1 MGVLTG
7 SIRHVTAHR
16 PGHPGADDGGG
27 RPRVAS
33 RPAAKRRR
41 GFREWPILIV
51 CLGIA
56 GGLTY
61 MGMDHFKRGSM
72 IVAIFVCVAA
82 GLRLVLPARAAGLL
96 AVRGKVVDVLG
107 LVALGVV
114 IAIITYVVP
123 PPS

>member
-1 MGVLTG
+1 M
-7 SIRHVTAHR
+7 TAHE
-16 PGHPGADDGGG
+16 AGGSD
-27 RPRVAS
+27 RASSHRVAS
-33 RPAAKRRR
+33 KPAQKRRR
-41 GFREWPILIV
+41 GFREWPILLV

-82 GLRLVLPARAAGLL
+82 GLRLVLPTRSVGLL
-96 AVRGKVVDVLG
+96 AVRSRVVDVLG
-107 LVALGVV
+107 LGALGLA

>member
-1 MGVLTG
+1 M
-7 SIRHVTAHR
+7 TAHEA
-16 PGHPGADDGGG
+16 GDDDGG
-27 RPRVAS
+27 RPPVAS

-41 GFREWPILIV
+41 GFREWPILLV

-56 GGLTY
+56 GGLAY
-61 MGMDHFKRGSM
+61 MGMNHFKRGSM

-82 GLRLVLPARAAGLL
+82 ALRLVLPARAVGLL
-96 AVRGKVVDVLG
+96 AVRSRVVDVLG
-107 LVALGVV
+107 LTALGLA

>member
-1 MGVLTG
+1 
-7 SIRHVTAHR
+7 VTAHQA
-16 PGHPGADDGGG
+16 GTGAGDDGG
-27 RPRVAS
+27 RPAVAS
-33 RPAAKRRR
+33 RPAEKRRR

-56 GGLTY
+56 GGLVY
-61 MGMDHFKRGSM
+61 LGMNHFKRGAM

-82 GLRLVLPARAAGLL
+82 VLRLVLPTRAAGML
-96 AVRGKVVDVLG
+96 AVRSRVVDVLG
-107 LVALGVV
+107 LIALGLA